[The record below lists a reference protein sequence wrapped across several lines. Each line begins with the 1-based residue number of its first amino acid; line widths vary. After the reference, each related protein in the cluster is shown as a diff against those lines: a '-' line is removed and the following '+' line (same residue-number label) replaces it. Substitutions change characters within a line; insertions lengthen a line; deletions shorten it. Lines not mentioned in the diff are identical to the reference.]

1 MDRYLLTP
9 MAADFTPD
17 DIRRAEFRA
26 VRRGLDAAEVSRYLD
41 QVAGRVQGLIEENER
56 LATRLGEYADRDL
69 ETEFDSLGREV
80 AAVLQAAREAADSMR
95 ERATADAARWRTEAT
110 TEVETWRK
118 EARSDAEALRG
129 DAWATGSELLRQTA
143 AEARRIRGEAERD
156 VLTVM
161 GEAEREAHRLT
172 STARRE
178 AEDLVRAAMMDAEKL
193 ASEAKKRHDDMIDQA
208 HRQAESAQERTRA
221 LEQRREELML
231 ELETVRST
239 LTRLEGT
246 LEERREDLES
256 PQESTS
262 VKVVPSPKADPDEET
277 WELGETVR
285 IIPPADRQPARPV
298 SPSRPRPEPVTE
310 VAPDRGPDLPGRPRI
325 DVTGPED
332 AEERQL
338 ESEPVPIPEPEPIPE
353 QETETGEDDSAPASR
368 SAEAESRQTQPKPT
382 EPTPDDVGALFAA
395 LRGTTAATITV
406 RSVPESRPEP
416 EKRPSPGVAVPVATE
431 PAAQADVIEHRDSR
445 LLPIT
450 NRALRGV
457 KKAVTDA
464 QNVALD
470 SLRTDGA
477 WHPEGQAM
485 AEMMRAD
492 LIGLWA
498 ESYSAGHAAAEEMTG
513 SKLKRGDTPSSD
525 AAESFGD
532 DLAGAVSNA
541 LINAGDGQREKQSA
555 TSRVFRGWRT
565 DEAERRVRELALSGY
580 HRGLVE
586 SAGEA
591 GLEWVPSGTPCS
603 ACRAAASEP
612 ASNLPPVHHG
622 CECSLALTL
631 H

>member
-1 MDRYLLTP
+1 
-9 MAADFTPD
+9 MAADITPEE
-17 DIRRAEFRA
+17 IRRAEFRT
-26 VRRGLDAAEVSRYLD
+26 VRRGLDAAEVSGFIEQIAG
-41 QVAGRVQGLIEENER
+41 QVEELIEERQR
-56 LATRLGEYADRDL
+56 LVTRLGEYADRDL

-80 AAVLQAAREAADSMR
+80 AAVLQAAREAAESMR
-95 ERATADAARWRTEAT
+95 ERATGDAARWRSEAT
-110 TEVETWRK
+110 AEVETLRK

-129 DAWATGSELLRQTA
+129 DAWTTGSQLLNQAT

-193 ASEAKKRHDDMIDQA
+193 ASEAKKHHDDLIDRA

-221 LEQRREELML
+221 LEERREELML

-246 LEERREDLES
+246 LEERREDLDS
-256 PQESTS
+256 SSESTS
-262 VKVVPSPKADPDEET
+262 VRVVPSPRSDPDEKT

-285 IIPPADRQPARPV
+285 IIPPADRQPSRPESPIDRDV
-298 SPSRPRPEPVTE
+298 ESVVEVVVERPPDLPSRPRIGTTRPQDQVEEEQEPEPE
-310 VAPDRGPDLPGRPRI
+310 H
-325 DVTGPED
+325 E
-332 AEERQL
+332 
-338 ESEPVPIPEPEPIPE
+338 PEPEPEPE
-353 QETETGEDDSAPASR
+353 PESEQAEEAPAHDPGWGR
-368 SAEAESRQTQPKPT
+368 PEANSYE
-382 EPTPDDVGALFAA
+382 EAPDDVGALFAA
-395 LRGTTAATITV
+395 LRGSPEATITV
-406 RSVPESRPEP
+406 RSVAGPKPEP
-416 EKRPSPGVAVPVATE
+416 DKALTDARPAPSASQKPDAPTE
-431 PAAQADVIEHRDSR
+431 VIELRDAR

-470 SLRTDGA
+470 SLRTDDT
-477 WHPEGQAM
+477 WHPEGQTL

-513 SKLKRGDTPSSD
+513 SKLKRGDTPPSD
-525 AAESFGD
+525 AAESFGE
-532 DLAGAVSNA
+532 DLAGAVSHA
-541 LINAGDGQREKQSA
+541 IIDAGDGQRERQSA

-565 DEAERRVRELALSGY
+565 DEAERRVRELALVGY

-586 SAGEA
+586 SAGA
-591 GLEWVPSGTPCS
+591 KGLEWVPSGTPCS

-612 ASNLPPVHHG
+612 GSNLPPIHHG

>member
-1 MDRYLLTP
+1 
-9 MAADFTPD
+9 
-17 DIRRAEFRA
+17 
-26 VRRGLDAAEVSRYLD
+26 
-41 QVAGRVQGLIEENER
+41 
-56 LATRLGEYADRDL
+56 
-69 ETEFDSLGREV
+69 
-80 AAVLQAAREAADSMR
+80 
-95 ERATADAARWRTEAT
+95 
-110 TEVETWRK
+110 
-118 EARSDAEALRG
+118 
-129 DAWATGSELLRQTA
+129 
-143 AEARRIRGEAERD
+143 
-156 VLTVM
+156 
-161 GEAEREAHRLT
+161 
-172 STARRE
+172 
-178 AEDLVRAAMMDAEKL
+178 
-193 ASEAKKRHDDMIDQA
+193 
-208 HRQAESAQERTRA
+208 
-221 LEQRREELML
+221 
-231 ELETVRST
+231 
-239 LTRLEGT
+239 
-246 LEERREDLES
+246 
-256 PQESTS
+256 
-262 VKVVPSPKADPDEET
+262 VVPSPKADPDEET

-285 IIPPADRQPARPV
+285 IIPPADRQPKRPV
-298 SPSRPRPEPVTE
+298 SPSRPRPEPVVE
-310 VAPDRGPDLPGRPRI
+310 VAPDRGPDLPGQPSIDTTRPE
-325 DVTGPED
+325 G

-338 ESEPVPIPEPEPIPE
+338 ESDTEPIPE
-353 QETETGEDDSAPASR
+353 SEPIPEEETETGDGAAPEPSR
-368 SAEAESRQTQPKPT
+368 TQPRPT
-382 EPTPDDVGALFAA
+382 EPAPDDVGALFAA

-406 RSVPESRPEP
+406 RSVPEPRPEP
-416 EKRPSPGVAVPVATE
+416 EKKPSPGAAVPVATE
-431 PAAQADVIEHRDSR
+431 PAAQADAIEQRDSL

-477 WHPEGQAM
+477 WHPEGQAL

-513 SKLKRGDTPSSD
+513 SKLKRRDTPSSD

-591 GLEWVPSGTPCS
+591 DLEWIPNGTPCS

-612 ASNLPPVHHG
+612 ASNLPPIHHG
-622 CECSLALTL
+622 CECSLALTP

>member
-1 MDRYLLTP
+1 MDRYLLSP

-26 VRRGLDAAEVSRYLD
+26 VRRGLDAGEVSRYLD
-41 QVAGRVQGLIEENER
+41 QVASMVQALIEENER
-56 LATRLGEYADRDL
+56 LTTRLGEYADRDL
-69 ETEFDSLGREV
+69 ESEFDSLGREV

-95 ERATADAARWRTEAT
+95 ERATADAARWRSEAT

-129 DAWATGSELLRQTA
+129 DAWATGSELLRQA
-143 AEARRIRGEAERD
+143 AVEARRIRAEAERD

-161 GEAEREAHRLT
+161 GEAERDAHRLT

-193 ASEAKKRHDDMIDQA
+193 ASEAKKRHDDMIEQA

-256 PQESTS
+256 PKESTS

-298 SPSRPRPEPVTE
+298 SPSRRRPEPVVE
-310 VAPDRGPDLPGRPRI
+310 VAPDRGPDLPGQPRI
-325 DVTGPED
+325 DTTRPED
-332 AEERQL
+332 VEERQL
-338 ESEPVPIPEPEPIPE
+338 ESEPEPIAEPEPVPE
-353 QETETGEDDSAPASR
+353 PGPELVPEREP
-368 SAEAESRQTQPKPT
+368 RQTQPRPA
-382 EPTPDDVGALFAA
+382 EPAPDDVGALFAA

-406 RSVPESRPEP
+406 RSVPEPRPEP
-416 EKRPSPGVAVPVATE
+416 EKRPSPEAAVPVTTD
-431 PAAQADVIEHRDSR
+431 PVAQADVIEQRDSR

-477 WHPEGQAM
+477 WHPEGQAL

-513 SKLKRGDTPSSD
+513 SKLKRRDTPSSD

-586 SAGEA
+586 SAGGAE
-591 GLEWVPSGTPCS
+591 LEWIPSGTPCS

-612 ASNLPPVHHG
+612 ASNLPPIHLG
-622 CECSLALTL
+622 CECSLALSL
-631 H
+631 S